1 MTPWAKGLFAGL
13 TAGLLVALLVGS
25 TSFDAFVRVTG
36 DGQYLLDARED
47 ESVLGRIVNL
57 PVASLGEVSLQK
69 RVWVVASIYVFTL
82 RVRPELAR
90 GPERMLRGLLV
101 NVRLPGRVL
110 TTNATRVQA
119 GTATWEGLPSEALQ
133 LRTVAVHW
141 VPLGILMAVLAV
153 GLGLRRS
160 WSRWA

>member
-1 MTPWAKGLFAGL
+1 MTPWAKGVLAGL
-13 TAGLLVALLVGS
+13 AAGLLIALLAGS
-25 TSFDAFVRVTG
+25 TSLDAFVRVTG
-36 DGQYLLDARED
+36 DGQYLLDTRVD

-57 PVASLGEVSLQK
+57 PVAALGEVSFQK
-69 RVWVVASIYVFTL
+69 RAWLVASTYAFTL

-90 GPERMLRGLLV
+90 GPERALSGLLV

-119 GTATWEGLPSEALQ
+119 GTAAWEGLPPDTLH

-141 VPLGILMAVLAV
+141 VRLVILLAALAV
-153 GLGLRRS
+153 GLGIRRS
-160 WSRWA
+160 